1 MYAFDDE
8 LKPPQY
14 LPPSNKTE
22 SHRRENTLLKP
33 SLPDAQPVSKLF
45 LKSNFL
51 KWPVPE
57 QTVQWLIQVWL
68 FFFFFL
74 ELRIKPMTSD
84 LREKRPTIELYDIC
98 QVLVRKPLTRCFHAV
113 AYRFRGDISNVALCY
128 RSLRLA

>member
-8 LKPPQY
+8 LKPPLY

-33 SLPDAQPVSKLF
+33 SPPDAQPVSKLF

-68 FFFFFL
+68 FFFFFPGA
-74 ELRIKPMTSD
+74 ENQTYD
-84 LREKRPTIELYDIC
+84 LRPA
-98 QVLVRKPLTRCFHAV
+98 RKAPYH
-113 AYRFRGDISNVALCY
+113 
-128 RSLRLA
+128 